1 MFTESSDIR
10 RVKEMIMDTI
20 FTELKNN
27 SKSIGAFALKGGYV
41 LTKYTV
47 KNKNLRCTSDIDM
60 SVASLKVFHNIMAVI
75 EPIAI
80 RLKNEGV
87 IFDYKIKEPYVDDTR
102 NTSGG
107 IKFKR
112 KVKRKVSPNTKVFF
126 FCGVDI
132 SIHSMEYGLVTR
144 DDGVVTFSDERSIA
158 DKISVIF
165 NRDLYTICRRCR
177 DLYDLYLY
185 SKLNTVFIPESMLRC
200 LKERNVNLSKLSNFE
215 KYLRVDEDREQ
226 ILAELEK
233 MLSSGVR
240 VDYEFA
246 KKIKISPTKIV
257 KEVEKV
263 ISVLRRTYVN

>member
-1 MFTESSDIR
+1 MFTESADIR
-10 RVKEMIMDTI
+10 KVKEMIMDTI

-112 KVKRKVSPNTKVFF
+112 KVSPNTKAFF

-200 LKERNVNLSKLSNFE
+200 LKERNVDLTKLSNFE
-215 KYLRVDEDREQ
+215 LCLRVDENRKQ
-226 ILAELEK
+226 ILSELEK
-233 MLSSGVR
+233 MLLNGVR

-246 KKIKISPTKIV
+246 KKIKLSPTKIV

-263 ISVLRRTYVN
+263 ITVLRRTYVN